1 MPPTVGSVVINAND
15 VEPIVA
21 FWKALLEVEE
31 ASRFPGFVFLR
42 PQHEGGV
49 SVAVQHVPEGKQTE
63 RNRVHVDLGV
73 EDLEAA
79 SAHALELGATQV
91 EEHSIG
97 DFTWRVFQDPGGNE
111 FCLAQH

>member
-1 MPPTVGSVVINAND
+1 MPPTLASVVINATD
-15 VEPIVA
+15 VEPVVA
-21 FWKALLEVEE
+21 FWAALLEVEE

-42 PQHEGGV
+42 PQHDGGV
-49 SVAVQHVPEGKQTE
+49 SVAIQQVPEEKETA

-79 SAHALELGATQV
+79 TARAIELGATQV
-91 EEHSIG
+91 EEHAIG

-111 FCLAQH
+111 FCFAPH

>member
-1 MPPTVGSVVINAND
+1 MPPTLASVVINATD
-15 VEPIVA
+15 VEPIVT

-31 ASRFPGFVFLR
+31 ASRVPGFVFLR
-42 PQHEGGV
+42 PQHAGGI
-49 SVAVQHVPEGKQTE
+49 SLAVQEVPEDKETA

-73 EDLEAA
+73 EDLEDATRRA
-79 SAHALELGATQV
+79 VALGATRV

-111 FCLAQH
+111 FCFAVH